1 MERLCDCCSN
11 PAVVHETIVTN
22 GVKAEVH
29 LCAEHAAER
38 GYILPSATG
47 PSLVVGKLLQK
58 AQAAAGRTQKT
69 CSGCGGTMQSIREAG
84 LAGCP
89 LCYRQFEEELG
100 ALINRAQGGASVHVG
115 RHPAHAA
122 DLVDRAALRN
132 RLAKELREA
141 VGREEYERAAKIR
154 DRLQA
159 LDGSAT
165 EALGVLDGNGGG
177 GGGDGDGG
185 ETAAEEGG
193 RGA

>member
-47 PSLVVGKLLQK
+47 PSLVVGKLLQQ
-58 AQAAAGRTQKT
+58 AQAAAGRAQKA
-69 CSGCGGTMQSIREAG
+69 CSGCGGTMQSSRAAG

-100 ALINRAQGGASVHVG
+100 ALITRAQGGATVHVG

-159 LDGSAT
+159 LGGSAT
-165 EALGVLDGNGGG
+165 EALGVLDGECD
-177 GGGDGDGG
+177 GDGDGG
-185 ETAAEEGG
+185 ESAAEEGG